1 MEFIIINNRIF
12 EGSNSKVGNGG
23 SDDDDEKFYVAEE
36 EEEEEEYHSE
46 KAIKITM
53 AFRSHPPYKNK
64 QTRTLLHPPCC
75 CHVEEFNEEEAEAEA
90 DEEGLSGHP
99 DDK

>member
-36 EEEEEEYHSE
+36 EEEEEEEYHSE

-64 QTRTLLHPPCC
+64 QTRTLLHPPML
-75 CHVEEFNEEEAEAEA
+75 
-90 DEEGLSGHP
+90 LSR
-99 DDK
+99 